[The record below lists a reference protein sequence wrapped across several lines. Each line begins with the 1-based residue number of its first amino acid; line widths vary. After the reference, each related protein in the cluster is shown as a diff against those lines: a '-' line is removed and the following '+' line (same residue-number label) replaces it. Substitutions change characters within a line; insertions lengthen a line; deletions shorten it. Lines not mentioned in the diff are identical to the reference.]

1 MREQCRLGVC
11 DEEDDNDNR
20 IDKADVLVYLS
31 TRWYARPKVRYK
43 PSIAQFTPTSSPELD
58 KLLDT
63 IRHKIILPAYLPTDQ
78 RKKMFSPKYEKKLQS
93 DPIIIEIDGEV
104 FKFRYQNPF
113 KDIPQTR
120 RSVVNAVSRFEAPE
134 DFANLRP
141 LIEGV
146 AYAQRH
152 FDPSFY
158 CKILRVLGA
167 KGRIFD
173 VIELAR
179 GVARSGFRLDS
190 SEKVNEVL
198 HWVQMKAVD
207 ADWDP
212 AETAQAFRWAEMV
225 LELMQEENHLPKRHK
240 NEYLLKG
247 ELPLHRDP
255 MVLLAPLHLAAAL
268 VSKQGAE
275 ADEVVV
281 DKLVKYAR
289 DVVRLWPQGKK
300 LSEVQPAALYEEYDK
315 MGYLQEPNKY
325 VVITAPLLRGL
336 EIAIEA
342 LETRNPDL
350 AAQLRSRRDIL
361 SAEVKEALGK
371 ARGNRG
377 KAVYEKLYN
386 NAA

>member
-1 MREQCRLGVC
+1 MSRNAALSALCASNAAWESATRRIAGSTMRRTFS
-11 DEEDDNDNR
+11 
-20 IDKADVLVYLS
+20 S
-31 TRWYARPKVRYK
+31 TARRDA
-43 PSIAQFTPTSSPELD
+43 SIAHFTPTSSPELD

-113 KDIPQTR
+113 TDIPQTR
-120 RSVVNAVSRFEAPE
+120 RCIVAAISRFEAPE

-141 LIEGV
+141 LVEGV
-146 AYAQRH
+146 AYARRH

-167 KGRIFD
+167 KGRVFD

-179 GVARSGFRLDS
+179 GVARTGFRLDS
-190 SEKVNEVL
+190 SEKVNEVM

-207 ADWDP
+207 AAWDP
-212 AETAQAFRWAEMV
+212 AETAQALRWAEIV
-225 LELMQEENHLPKRHK
+225 LELLQEEAHQPKRHK
-240 NEYLLKG
+240 NEHPLEG

-268 VSKQGAE
+268 VWKQGAE
-275 ADEVVV
+275 AAGEAAVE
-281 DKLVKYAR
+281 KLVKHAR
-289 DVVRLWPQGKK
+289 DIVRLWPEGRE
-300 LSEVQPAALYEEYDK
+300 LSKVQPQALYEEYDK
-315 MGYLQEPNKY
+315 MGYLNEPNKF
-325 VVITAPLLRGL
+325 VVVSAPLLRGL
-336 EIAIEA
+336 EIAIEV
-342 LETRNPDL
+342 LEPRNPDL
-350 AAQLRSRRDIL
+350 AAQLRSRRDL
-361 SAEVKEALGK
+361 LASEVERSLQAGK
-371 ARGNRG
+371 GTRG